1 VSDVPSRPVGA
12 RRSPFELAIFD
23 LDGTLCDSVPDIA
36 WALNR
41 TLEEAGHPAQA
52 VDVVRGMVGD
62 GARQLI
68 ARALGRSAAPG
79 AGAADAAPGEDHP
92 SAPPRIGHWL
102 GRFIEHYQGHV
113 AVATRVYPG
122 MAELLERLSGVPGL
136 VLSVL
141 TNKPKPIATQL
152 LDALGIARH
161 FAVVLGDGDGFPN
174 KPDPAAAEALI
185 RGRGTTVERAVVI
198 GDGLPDVRM
207 ARAVGCSAISVTWGY
222 VAEELLR
229 AELPRWVVSS
239 PAELEPLLLT

>member
-1 VSDVPSRPVGA
+1 VSDVPSGPA
-12 RRSPFELAIFD
+12 AAPRSPFELAIFD

-41 TLEEAGHPAQA
+41 TLEEAGHAAQD

-68 ARALGRSAAPG
+68 ARALGRSAPGLGPADDAPDG
-79 AGAADAAPGEDHP
+79 SDP
-92 SAPPRIGHWL
+92 SAQARLGHLL

-113 AVATRVYPG
+113 AVDTRVYPG
-122 MAELLERLSGVPGL
+122 MAALLERLSRVPGL
-136 VLSVL
+136 VLAVL
-141 TNKPKPIATQL
+141 TNKPKPIATRL

-174 KPDPAAAEALI
+174 KPDPSAALALI
-185 RGRGTTVERAVVI
+185 RERGTTVDRTVVI

-207 ARAVGCSAISVTWGY
+207 AHAVGCSSISVTWGY

-229 AELPRWVVSS
+229 AECPRWLVSS
-239 PAELEPLLLT
+239 PAELEPLLVT